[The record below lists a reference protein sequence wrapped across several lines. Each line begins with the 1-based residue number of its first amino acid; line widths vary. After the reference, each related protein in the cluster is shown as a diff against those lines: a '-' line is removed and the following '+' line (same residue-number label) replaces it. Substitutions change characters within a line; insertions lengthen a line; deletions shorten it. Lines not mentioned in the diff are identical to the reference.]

1 MTAPS
6 KDALDLLAEKGF
18 DPQYGARPLKRVIQ
32 RELMGPLAM
41 AILEGRYQSG
51 DTVEADS
58 GPEGQLVF
66 SHTAAET
73 SEPVFDEEE
82 ELVGELME

>member
-41 AILEGRYQSG
+41 AILEGRYQPG
-51 DTVEADS
+51 DTMEADS
-58 GPEGQLVF
+58 GPA
-66 SHTAAET
+66 T
-73 SEPVFDEEE
+73 EPEFEEEE
-82 ELVGELME
+82 ELVGEAVG